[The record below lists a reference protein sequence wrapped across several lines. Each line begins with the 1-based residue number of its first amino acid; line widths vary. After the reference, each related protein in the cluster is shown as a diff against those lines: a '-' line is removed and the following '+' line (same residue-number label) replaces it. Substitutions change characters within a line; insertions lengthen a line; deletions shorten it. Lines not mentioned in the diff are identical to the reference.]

1 MFYLHFILEH
11 WGLLGFIALLKRKSN
26 KKLNYTHNISGK
38 KVMKYHTFSWNL
50 LLHEALP
57 LVKLLFVNF
66 LIDGISFPQF
76 FILKS
81 LK

>member
-11 WGLLGFIALLKRKSN
+11 WGLLGFIALSERKS

-38 KVMKYHTFSWNL
+38 KVMKYHTVFWNL

-66 LIDGISFPQF
+66 LNDVISFPQV